1 MQYVFYDKCLFV
13 KEYTDDEI
21 LVCLRN
27 RQNHAVHFLYSSC
40 FPLIRHLVM
49 KNGGSVDDSE
59 EIFQDGLEILLKNVY
74 VNNFTLTCKLKTYLF
89 SICDNLWKWELSKK
103 RAEENYFKRKV
114 EDDMVVDFTETQDYE
129 LREKIFYGAFE
140 TLDSLHQKILKLSW
154 QDYSLKEIADEL
166 GYSAGYVKKEKC
178 IGQAELVKRVKGNR
192 DYNLIMDSE

>member
-1 MQYVFYDKCLFV
+1 M

-21 LVCLRN
+21 LECLRN
-27 RQNHAVHFLYSSC
+27 RQDHAVHYLYSSC

-49 KNGGSVDDSE
+49 KNGGSVDDSK

-74 VNNFTLTCKLKTYLF
+74 VNNFTLTCKLKTYLY
-89 SICDNLWKWELSKK
+89 SICNNLWKSKLYKK
-103 RAEENYFKRKV
+103 RVEENYLKRKV
-114 EDDMVVDFTETQDYE
+114 EDDMVVDFTVTQDYE
-129 LREKIFYGAFE
+129 LREKIFYGSFE

-154 QDYSLKEIADEL
+154 QDYSLKEIADKL